1 MAYFRAAFCSF
12 LLGIAIS
19 ISCSSTFH
27 IAEASRRGF
36 SVELIH
42 RDSPRSPFYDP
53 KETPSQRLVNAFR
66 RSVQRL
72 GHFYPSAVEST
83 DSPQTRVTNDGGEY
97 LMKVSFGTPPFD
109 IVAIADTGSDL
120 IWSQCRPCTNCYKQ
134 DDPLFN
140 PNSSTT
146 YRDFTCRSKQC
157 SYLDQSFCSSS
168 NICQYQY
175 QYGDQSYTNGNLAAD
190 TVTLGSTN
198 GRPISFP
205 KTIIGCGH
213 DNSGTFDAKGSGII
227 GLGGGQ
233 LSLIRQ
239 LDSSI
244 SGKFSYCLV
253 PLTSQSKNYSSKL
266 NFGNNAVVSG
276 NGVVSTPLSTGTP
289 NTFYYLTLEAIS
301 VGDKKIPYR
310 SSSSGSSDG
319 NIIIDSGTTLTLI
332 PQDFFSALSS
342 EVDKVAGG
350 KQTQD
355 PNGVF
360 QLCYTSDSQLN
371 IPILTAH
378 FKGADV
384 KLNQGTIFIEAAEGV
399 DCFAFIPTDIS
410 VGSIFGN
417 LAQSNLLVGYDL
429 QAMTLSFKPT
439 DCTMV

>member
-1 MAYFRAAFCSF
+1 MESFNKICSF
-12 LLGIAIS
+12 VLAIAICIACLS
-19 ISCSSTFH
+19 SCH
-27 IAEASRRGF
+27 LVEASQRGF

-42 RDSPRSPFYDP
+42 RDSPKSPFYNP

-66 RSVQRL
+66 RSIQRVS
-72 GHFYPSAVEST
+72 HFYPSAVAST
-83 DSPQTRVTNDGGEY
+83 KSPQARVTNDEGEY
-97 LMKVSFGTPPFD
+97 LMKVSFGTPSFS

-120 IWSQCRPCTNCYKQ
+120 IWTQCKPCTDCYKQ
-134 DDPLFN
+134 DDPLFD
-140 PNSSTT
+140 PKSSTT
-146 YRDFTCRSKQC
+146 YRDFTCSSNQC
-157 SYLDQSFCSSS
+157 SYLDQSSCSSS

-198 GRPISFP
+198 GSPVSFP

-213 DNSGTFDAKGSGII
+213 DNGGTFDAKGSGII

-239 LDSSI
+239 LGSSI

-253 PLTSQSKNYSSKL
+253 PLTSQSKNSSQM
-266 NFGNNAVVSG
+266 NFGSNAIVSG
-276 NGVVSTPLSTGTP
+276 NGVVSTPLIAGTP
-289 NTFYYLTLEAIS
+289 DTFYYLNLEAIS
-301 VGDKKIPYR
+301 VGNKKIPYS

-342 EVDKVAGG
+342 EVDKVVGG

-360 QLCYTSDSQLN
+360 QVCYTADSQLN
-371 IPILTAH
+371 IPTLTAH

-399 DCFAFIPTDIS
+399 VCFAFIPTDVS

-439 DCTMV
+439 DCTTV